1 MPALPTPTYGERLL
15 QRLLRDLPPKQF
27 FFQYEPQII
36 TPAGYSKPDFVIVS
50 ALLGVVV
57 LEVKDW
63 VKLHSGDQRLI
74 TTLRPNGETAPYP
87 NPVRTAEG
95 YAYDLNRRFEQRA
108 ELWEQYKGRPCL
120 RFPWQVMVALPR
132 ISQRIITQFEQ
143 RGVWPKGMVIGQE
156 MLASPAHLQRAIHN
170 LPWKYR
176 LEQPLSLD
184 VLDIIREILNPS
196 LVVLN
201 DDQQP
206 VGTLTELQHNLVT
219 EPLRGLLPRQ
229 MSLFNV
235 ENDLSNEALDIPEN
249 AHVRLVRGVAGSG
262 KTLVLVRRVRHMAE
276 IYPEARLLVL
286 TFNVDLAADL
296 RARLGN
302 TPDHAQQAQ
311 QAQVEISG
319 FHRLCRVIL
328 GDRWRDPL
336 RLADWLRDR
345 ERPALES
352 LGLSAPFVAEEF
364 AWRREVGLQDGN
376 AYLEADRSGR
386 GQRLDRAKR
395 AALNALFERIRAAQ
409 EQAGTP
415 DWDEIPS
422 LALAALEGT
431 VWQGA
436 YDAIF
441 IDEAQDFAPSW
452 MQMIRALLKPG
463 GSLFICDDPSQSIF
477 RSYTWQQKG
486 LSVVG
491 RSRILRVPFR
501 STREI
506 SQAAHSLIEADDTL
520 RTAEER
526 AEPDFT
532 SYELGSGPLPAL
544 IACAD
549 AESETRFVTD
559 KVRDLLAAGVPPGQI
574 AILCHAKWHLARWEG
589 LRQQG
594 LYVQFFDRMKGLEF
608 HSVLVPHL
616 HDTFPHATDAD
627 EVTTARRKL
636 FTAMTRARWRL
647 FMSYQKTL
655 PKPLEPI
662 LSYVWCET
670 QNGR

>member
-143 RGVWPKGMVIGQE
+143 RGVWPKGVVIGQE
-156 MLASPAHLQRAIHN
+156 ILASPAHLQRAIHN

-395 AALNALFERIRAAQ
+395 AALNALFERTRAAQ

-436 YDAIF
+436 YDAILH
-441 IDEAQDFAPSW
+441 P
-452 MQMIRALLKPG
+452 
-463 GSLFICDDPSQSIF
+463 
-477 RSYTWQQKG
+477 
-486 LSVVG
+486 
-491 RSRILRVPFR
+491 
-501 STREI
+501 
-506 SQAAHSLIEADDTL
+506 
-520 RTAEER
+520 
-526 AEPDFT
+526 
-532 SYELGSGPLPAL
+532 
-544 IACAD
+544 
-549 AESETRFVTD
+549 
-559 KVRDLLAAGVPPGQI
+559 LLAEHI
-574 AILCHAKWHLARWEG
+574 FI
-589 LRQQG
+589 
-594 LYVQFFDRMKGLEF
+594 
-608 HSVLVPHL
+608 
-616 HDTFPHATDAD
+616 T
-627 EVTTARRKL
+627 
-636 FTAMTRARWRL
+636 
-647 FMSYQKTL
+647 
-655 PKPLEPI
+655 
-662 LSYVWCET
+662 
-670 QNGR
+670 